1 LASIN
6 THFFVT
12 SAGFAEN
19 VFICAI
25 RKKGNR
31 LAHDAAGLRGVLETD
46 APGVNAFR

>member
-1 LASIN
+1 LASIS

-31 LAHDAAGLRGVLETD
+31 LARDAAGLRALLETD
-46 APGVNAFR
+46 APDVNASR